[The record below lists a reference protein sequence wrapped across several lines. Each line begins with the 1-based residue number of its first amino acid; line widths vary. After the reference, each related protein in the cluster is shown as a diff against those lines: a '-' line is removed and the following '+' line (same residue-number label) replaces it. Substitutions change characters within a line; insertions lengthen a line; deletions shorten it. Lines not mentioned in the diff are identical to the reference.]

1 MAKHERRT
9 FFADFRH
16 FFLRGLGI
24 LLPSVLTIWILVAAY
39 RFVQS
44 NIAEPINIGVRELV
58 VRGTNLFPVEDP
70 QIDETIA
77 AFNEQKRAE
86 YRAAGT
92 SRDWVRREIRRAELN
107 EWWSKRA
114 FPMDLLGLAVA
125 VVLIYMVGATLG
137 SFFGRR
143 LYRRAE
149 GLVRKVPLIKHVY
162 PSIKQVTDFFFGD
175 GSEEQRLKFSR
186 VVAVQY
192 PRKGLWSVGLMTGDT
207 LQLIQDAAGVPCI
220 TVFIPSS
227 PTPFTGYVITVP
239 KCDSIDL
246 PITIDEALRFVISG
260 GVIVPDSQRIAI
272 VSGEARVIEEKPTP
286 PQTDDAPKQV
296 GPAPDGG
303 DDLDDELIGSRRGGP
318 G

>member
-1 MAKHERRT
+1 VDRRLNALTEEERKQY
-9 FFADFRH
+9 
-16 FFLRGLGI
+16 GLGE
-24 LLPSVLTIWILVAAY
+24 TA
-39 RFVQS
+39 
-44 NIAEPINIGVRELV
+44 RE
-58 VRGTNLFPVEDP
+58 RM
-70 QIDETIA
+70 
-77 AFNEQKRAE
+77 R
-86 YRAAGT
+86 
-92 SRDWVRREIRRAELN
+92 RDLRRADLDK
-107 EWWSKRA
+107 WWSARA